1 MKVLILAGG
10 LGTGLAE
17 VTSARPKPMVEIGG
31 KPILWHIMNLY
42 ARHGFKDFLI
52 ACGYKGE
59 MIKEYFRNYAVHN
72 SDLFLNLKDGTCQV
86 ANSLVPDRE
95 VGLVDTGL
103 NTLTGG
109 RLRRL
114 QSLLGSRFAT
124 NVMGT
129 VHVLEAVRQTPSV
142 RAVVV
147 VTSDKC
153 YENREWFWEYRE
165 EDALGG
171 YDPYSS
177 SKACAELLT
186 AAYRQSFFSHE
197 GTAAVATARAGNVI
211 GGGDWSEDRL
221 APDIV
226 RGIASN
232 QPINIRR
239 PNSVR
244 PWQHVLEPVRG
255 YLLLAERLW
264 DSREYAEPWNFGPR
278 EQDAVPVAD
287 VAQRLISAWGKGELR
302 IQPDP
307 DAPHE
312 AQYLRLNASKARTR
326 SGWEPQLA
334 LEQALHGT
342 SDWYQAYYNDAAS
355 AAAKT
360 AEQIQRYSETMPHD

>member
-1 MKVLILAGG
+1 MPAFANFYHGKTVLVTGHTGFKGG
-10 LGTGLAE
+10 WLTAWLKSLGANLVGLALPPE
-17 VTSARPKPMVEIGG
+17 SKPSFFDAVCLSCDMVSIFGDIREASVVSSVFAKHRPEIVFHNAAQPLVLHSYREPVET
-31 KPILWHIMNLY
+31 Y
-42 ARHGFKDFLI
+42 
-52 ACGYKGE
+52 
-59 MIKEYFRNYAVHN
+59 
-72 SDLFLNLKDGTCQV
+72 
-86 ANSLVPDRE
+86 
-95 VGLVDTGL
+95 
-103 NTLTGG
+103 
-109 RLRRL
+109 
-114 QSLLGSRFAT
+114 AT

-153 YENREWFWEYRE
+153 YENREWFWGYRE

-171 YDPYSS
+171 HDPYSS
-177 SKACAELLT
+177 SKACAELVT

-221 APDIV
+221 VPDIV

-232 QPINIRR
+232 QPIIIRR